1 MSAIGG
7 EVSNDHHA
15 VYDLQASDTGAVRNV
30 HVYYEDIAGIEGV
43 RWYVVAGV
51 VFVAGTLFLT
61 ALFIL
66 VSSGRLA
73 ARGLGLAARIPRE
86 SRLMRHHVAAA
97 LGCAPLT

>member
-15 VYDLQASDTGAVRNV
+15 VYDLQASDTGAVRKV

-66 VSSGRLA
+66 SSGRLA
-73 ARGLGLAARIPRE
+73 ARGLGRLAARIR
-86 SRLMRHHVAAA
+86 VTAD
-97 LGCAPLT
+97 